1 MITLNKRNIEI
12 LQYSTIENW
21 TKKLPTK
28 NWLCI
33 LVDNDRPRNYIDEV
47 IAKIIVNDV
56 CYVCTIGKSCELTHD
71 WVDEEIAF
79 REVDIDN
86 HYLPNH
92 FIMTT
97 WHNDFSEGLWFGI
110 YAANSDEVEIDKVL
124 ILDMT
129 EGKELNRINTLLREF
144 QSGK

>member
-1 MITLNKRNIEI
+1 MITLNKRDIEI

-21 TKKLPTK
+21 LKKLPVK

-47 IAKIIVNDV
+47 ICKLIMNDV
-56 CYVCTIGKSCELTHD
+56 CYVCTIGDSCEKTHD
-71 WVDEEIAF
+71 LVDEEITF
-79 REVDIDN
+79 REVDIDKP
-86 HYLPNH
+86 YLPKH

-97 WHNDFSEGLWFGI
+97 WHNDFSEGLRFGI
-110 YAANSDEVEIDKVL
+110 YTANHDEVKIEKVL

-129 EGKELNRINTLLREF
+129 AGKELSRVNQLIAEF
-144 QSGK
+144 ASQ